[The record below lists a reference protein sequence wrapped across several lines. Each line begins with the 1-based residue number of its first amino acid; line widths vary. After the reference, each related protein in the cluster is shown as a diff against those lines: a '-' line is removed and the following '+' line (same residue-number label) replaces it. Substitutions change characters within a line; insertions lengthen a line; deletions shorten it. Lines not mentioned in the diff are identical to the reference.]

1 MAIDPIYSPNED
13 NEFFARM
20 DSNRIVTGYLTILVK
35 NIASDDGFE
44 SDDTMQMIKN
54 NYTANAGD
62 GGDQEWNKFY
72 PLLGGGNHAG
82 NLFGEG
88 ASADIG
94 TDANV
99 LALQGLANYS
109 ATGGDTLVLFYDLG
123 GTRWVEVSRSV
134 N

>member
-1 MAIDPIYSPNED
+1 
-13 NEFFARM
+13 M
-20 DSNRIVTGYLTILVK
+20 DSTWKVVSVTGDTQIDSITAGVDGQVITLMLNATIT
-35 NIASDDGFE
+35 I
-44 SDDTMQMIKN
+44 
-54 NYTANAGD
+54 
-62 GGDQEWNKFY
+62 
-72 PLLGGGNHAG
+72 
-82 NLFGEG
+82 
-88 ASADIG
+88 IG